1 MDAPKGFWSEPKEK
15 WLHSGDLIAECKD
28 FSLGRCKLHKQALL
42 LLSKEKWILDQTN
55 IFIAVLGCKWEFWT
69 GYLPE
74 FARAR
79 NKQVSAGCQRKLFLL
94 NAFLFPSC
102 WDVNWNFW
110 IQQNEIKSFFV
121 VVLRCQK
128 EFLTGCLKQA
138 REQLA
143 NNFLVFFAVERR
155 CGVWRKDFFYFMEK

>member
-1 MDAPKGFWSEPKEK
+1 MDAPKGFWSELKEK

-28 FSLGRCKLHKQALL
+28 SSLGRCKLHKQTLL

-110 IQQNEIKSFFV
+110 IQQNEINSSLCWDVKRNSWQGVWNKPENNLQTISSFFLQWRGDV
-121 VVLRCQK
+121 
-128 EFLTGCLKQA
+128 EFEG
-138 REQLA
+138 RI
-143 NNFLVFFAVERR
+143 FFIS
-155 CGVWRKDFFYFMEK
+155 WKSK